1 MQSHAAPP
9 LGNASNSKLVV
20 FDENKAHAGPSEPK
34 LEAWMAPPTS
44 KAKENEQKPGVW
56 CDVKV

>member
-1 MQSHAAPP
+1 MQSHAAPA

-20 FDENKAHAGPSEPK
+20 FDENKSDAGPSEPK
-34 LEAWMAPPTS
+34 LEAWKAPPTS